1 MERAEGSFFSR
12 DREGNDATCQ
22 SGRAPRSSE
31 GWVGDR
37 REERHAASHVR
48 HPRKQTHVHACVG
61 RRASGKMGA
70 AKANMAT
77 HAVAVKTLV
86 FDAGKKNTTSSRTEV
101 GEDGKKVEKNDVK
114 DKRKKT
120 IKRPT
125 PVVETKKD
133 TRAQSR
139 MALLR
144 KSQCRWRT
152 FEPRTRDTHT
162 QTKGRVIVLP
172 EQISVEEE
180 GTQTK
185 DVVGEREA
193 KRTPGTEAEPDVVS
207 AVLEGDRIG
216 PRSLADWLANDP
228 SESVEDGL
236 YHDGDDGWMEQYTDR
251 PEIDASFE
259 VDPSPMQSPKDSS
272 DLQLEQDQLTGV
284 CATGLQSVSSTNQTA
299 PFFNEREELT
309 GESLLADANEA
320 LPTADTGKDDLEKPW
335 TPDAGA
341 CSPATTGASE
351 ETDREGHS
359 QDLAVIQHEPM
370 LASTYQKM
378 ADSAAN
384 QMPQEEMALS
394 FTHVE
399 TIATGMV
406 PDANRTAPL
415 DACTADETNALLM
428 SSVTEGAS
436 NFRDIP
442 EAMEVPSSSN
452 HVPLDQSRHATEA
465 VPDQPTIQTTETSHA
480 SASKEFQD
488 LTQPDKN
495 PADDL
500 DPFLEPSMPNPSSE
514 APMEADAT
522 SPAVTSPSTTGIVQ
536 DQPPQEITAG
546 MDVEGGESTP
556 NAMDMSPSLIHIPS
570 PADSPLEP
578 PTLHPLPLTNVGV
591 DVSTSRAPLEEIRA
605 DA

>member
-12 DREGNDATCQ
+12 DRGGNDATCQ
-22 SGRAPRSSE
+22 PRRAPRSSE

-37 REERHAASHVR
+37 RDERHAASHVR

-61 RRASGKMGA
+61 RRASGEMGA

-86 FDAGKKNTTSSRTEV
+86 FDAGKKSTTASRTV
-101 GEDGKKVEKNDVK
+101 VDEDGKKDEKNDVK
-114 DKRKKT
+114 DKKKKT

-185 DVVGEREA
+185 EIVGEREA

-207 AVLEGDRIG
+207 AILEGDRIG
-216 PRSLADWLANDP
+216 PRSLADWLANNP
-228 SESVEDGL
+228 SESVDDGL

-251 PEIDASFE
+251 PEIDAPFG
-259 VDPSPMQSPKDSS
+259 VDPSPLQSPKDSS

-284 CATGLQSVSSTNQTA
+284 CATGLQSVSSMHQTA
-299 PFFNEREELT
+299 PFFNEREELS
-309 GESLLADANEA
+309 GDALLADANEA

-335 TPDAGA
+335 MPDVGA
-341 CSPATTGASE
+341 CSPATIGASE
-351 ETDREGHS
+351 GTDREGRS

-370 LASTYQKM
+370 LDSTNQKM

-384 QMPQEEMALS
+384 QMPQEEIAPSL
-394 FTHVE
+394 THVE
-399 TIATGMV
+399 ANAIAMV
-406 PDANRTAPL
+406 PDANRTTPL
-415 DACTADETNALLM
+415 DTCTADETNALLVA
-428 SSVTEGAS
+428 SLTEGAS
-436 NFRDIP
+436 NSRDIP
-442 EAMEVPSSSN
+442 EAMEDPSSSN
-452 HVPLDQSRHATEA
+452 HALLDHSRHTTDA
-465 VPDQPTIQTTETSHA
+465 VPDQPTIQKTETSHA
-480 SASKEFQD
+480 SASTDYQD
-488 LTQPDKN
+488 LKQPDKE

-500 DPFLEPSMPNPSSE
+500 DPFLEPSMPNLSSE
-514 APMEADAT
+514 APMETDAT
-522 SPAVTSPSTTGIVQ
+522 SPAVTSPSTTCVVQ
-536 DQPPQEITAG
+536 HQPPQEITAG
-546 MDVEGGESTP
+546 MDAKGGESTP
-556 NAMDMSPSLIHIPS
+556 NAMDMSPSLTQIPS

-578 PTLHPLPLTNVGV
+578 PTWHPLPLTSIGV
-591 DVSTSRAPLEEIRA
+591 DVSTSRAPLDEIRA